1 MDALTLLR
9 QGPVVPVIVV
19 NDAAVAVDLARA
31 LVDGGIRVLEVTLR
45 TKAALA
51 AMRRMRD
58 EVPGAI
64 VGAGTLRNRAQLE
77 AALDAGAQFG
87 VSPGLTPELASA
99 ARNANLTL
107 LPGVATASEAMRA
120 QDEGFDILKLFPAEA
135 VGGIK
140 LLKSLAG
147 PLPDLRFCPTGGI
160 DLAKAKDYLALQ
172 NVLAVGGSWLTP
184 EDAIANRDWAASPNW
199 PNRPARWRSKPAHAY
214 ISPPRAG
221 FTDC

>member
-160 DLAKAKDYLALQ
+160 DLTKAKDYLALQ

-184 EDAIANRDWAASPNW
+184 EDAIANRDWARITELARQASTL
-199 PNRPARWRSKPAHAY
+199 AQ
-214 ISPPRAG
+214 
-221 FTDC
+221 

>member
-160 DLAKAKDYLALQ
+160 DLVKAQDYLALP

-184 EDAIANRDWAASPNW
+184 EDAIANRDWARITELARQASTL
-199 PNRPARWRSKPAHAY
+199 AQ
-214 ISPPRAG
+214 
-221 FTDC
+221 

>member
-160 DLAKAKDYLALQ
+160 DLVKAKDYLALP

-184 EDAIANRDWAASPNW
+184 EDAIANRDWARITELARQAS
-199 PNRPARWRSKPAHAY
+199 ALAQ
-214 ISPPRAG
+214 
-221 FTDC
+221 

>member
-51 AMRRMRD
+51 AMRRMHD

-87 VSPGLTPELASA
+87 VSPGLTPELAAA
-99 ARNANLTL
+99 ARAAKLTL

-160 DLAKAKDYLALQ
+160 DLAKAKDYLALP

-184 EDAIANRDWAASPNW
+184 EDAIANRDWA
-199 PNRPARWRSKPAHAY
+199 RITELARQACAL
-214 ISPPRAG
+214 G
-221 FTDC
+221 Q

>member
-135 VGGIK
+135 VGGVK

-147 PLPDLRFCPTGGI
+147 PLPELRFCPTGGI
-160 DLAKAKDYLALQ
+160 DVNSAPSYLALP

-184 EDAIANRDWAASPNW
+184 DDAIAAQDWDRITALARAASALAV
-199 PNRPARWRSKPAHAY
+199 R
-214 ISPPRAG
+214 
-221 FTDC
+221 

>member
-160 DLAKAKDYLALQ
+160 DLTKAKDYLALQ

-184 EDAIANRDWAASPNW
+184 EDAIANRDWARITELARQAS
-199 PNRPARWRSKPAHAY
+199 ALAQ
-214 ISPPRAG
+214 
-221 FTDC
+221 